1 VAADIRS
8 FLNRALA
15 QLHRER
21 SRIDRQIAAL
31 SEAFGTMGRGSGPRA
46 GTAKR
51 KKSGKKRTLSASQK
65 AAVSKR
71 MKAYWAKR
79 RAEKKS

>member
-1 VAADIRS
+1 MAADIRS

-21 SRIDRQIAAL
+21 TKIDRQIAAL
-31 SEAFGTMGRGSGPRA
+31 SEAFGHMGRGA

-51 KKSGKKRTLSASQK
+51 KKSGKKRTLTASQK

-79 RAEKKS
+79 RAEK